1 MNLEKESKMLEQGI
15 IVWLLAVAVVLIVW
29 GAVFAAGVYI
39 LKFTKISPEWLW
51 AACAA
56 TVIAAGF
63 VSAVKKFLWK

>member
-15 IVWLLAVAVVLIVW
+15 IVWLLFAVAVLIVW
-29 GAVFAAGVYI
+29 GAAFAAAVYV

-56 TVIAAGF
+56 TALTAGF
-63 VSAVKKFLWK
+63 MSAAKKFLWK